1 MRKKLSQIYSYKKVL
16 VMLIMERILFV
27 IPPHLK
33 FADFIKPSYNARHE
47 VRESGQTFGA
57 VLTDMPLGPLSI
69 SAYLKKMS
77 QPDPPKIKVLDFN
90 VELNLLQE
98 WTWNEESFEPFF
110 EDVLSDGTDRKSG
123 ALWREFSPTIIGT
136 SVLFGPSYD
145 NLLIL
150 QKVFRKLFPSALLLC
165 GGGIATTCYQKIF
178 NDSPFLD
185 GIGFAESEIPFL
197 KLIEANDKLLHI
209 KKDPAWISRC
219 QQDEPSFHFKTDYI
233 WDLDEIPM
241 YDYALVDKNEYAL
254 NPALTAY
261 AGVYEKANNFHYM
274 TSRGCP
280 YRCNFCASH
289 KINGRKMRFHSIQRV
304 KEDLQSLRDV
314 YGAKTIV
321 IQDDN
326 FMGQGGEGKQRAL
339 EIVKAIGALKLNV
352 VFQNSLT
359 LISVTRELLEEMKI
373 AGVTQLLLSVESGSE
388 KSLRRMHKP
397 LRLAD
402 ITRVAEDCRDLGI
415 YTDCNVLIGNIFEN
429 ETDIEESVNFLRSGK
444 CPADWFK
451 IFITTPLP
459 GSELYDQA
467 VAQGLIN
474 GDVINFD
481 FKKANLDRQELTA
494 ERLEYLQYKINLE
507 LNFVKNTNFQIA
519 EKKLKKSGLK
529 SAKYNYRLALQGFL
543 AAIKAKDN
551 HLFGHYYTALAYNRL
566 GLQKKAEYHKN
577 IALKVSHDIFWSG
590 WLKDFPE
597 VHSQIEQLRKGQ
609 WIQ

>member
-1 MRKKLSQIYSYKKVL
+1 
-16 VMLIMERILFV
+16 MLIMEKILFV
-27 IPPHLK
+27 VPPHLK
-33 FADFIKPSYNARHE
+33 FLDFINPSYNARHE
-47 VRESGQTFGA
+47 VRQSGETFGA
-57 VLTDMPLGPLSI
+57 VLTDMPLGPMSI

-77 QPDPPKIKVLDFN
+77 KPTPPKIKILDFN
-90 VELNLLQE
+90 VELNLLQK
-98 WTWNEESFEPFF
+98 WQWSEETFEPFF
-110 EDVLSDGTDRKSG
+110 EKVLSEGTDRKSG
-123 ALWREFSPTIIGT
+123 TKWKDFSPTIIGT

-150 QKVFRKLFPSALLLC
+150 QKVLRKIFPNSLLLC

-178 NDSPFLD
+178 KDCPYLD
-185 GIGFAESEIPFL
+185 GIGFAESEKPFL
-197 KLIEANDKLLHI
+197 KLIQAKDKLMHI
-209 KKDPAWISRC
+209 KNDQAWISRC
-219 QQDEPSFHFKTDYI
+219 QSNEPPFHFKTDYV
-233 WDLDEIPM
+233 WDLDEIPI
-241 YDYALVDKNEYAL
+241 YDYALVDKDEYAL

-289 KINGRKMRFHSIQRV
+289 KVNGRKMRYHSIKRV
-304 KEDLQSLRDV
+304 REDLQSLRDT

-326 FMGQGGEGKQRAL
+326 FMGQGAEGKQRAL
-339 EIVKAIGALKLNV
+339 EIVKIIGDLKLNV

-373 AGVTQLLLSVESGSE
+373 AGVSQLLLSVESGSE

-402 ITRVAEDCRDLGI
+402 ITRVAADCRELGI

-429 ETDIEESVNFLRSGK
+429 ETDIEESTDFLRSGN

-451 IFITTPLP
+451 VFITTPLP

-467 VAQGLIN
+467 AAQGLISD
-474 GDVINFD
+474 DVINFD
-481 FKKANLDRQELTA
+481 FKKANLDREELTA

-507 LNFVKNTNFQIA
+507 LNFVKNTNFRIA
-519 EKKLKKSGLK
+519 EEKFQKSGLK
-529 SAKYNYRLALQGFL
+529 FAKHNYKLALQGFL

-551 HLFGHYYTALAYNRL
+551 HLFGHYYTALTYKRL
-566 GLQKKAEYHKN
+566 NLHKKAEHHKN
-577 IALKVSHDIFWSG
+577 IALKVSADSFWAG
-590 WLKDFPE
+590 WLIEFPE
-597 VHSQIEQLRKGQ
+597 VQSQIEQLKTEQ